1 MIPLSQT
8 LLLASYPPAK
18 AGMALA
24 MWAITTLVAPVVGPL
39 LGGVLT
45 DNLGWEWIFFVNV
58 PVGIIGL
65 ILAAVLV
72 VGLVISGL
80 SRAGVA
86 GFCGAEPRI
95 SVAAEPDIVEH
106 VRVLAEHADGCHA
119 FDVETVS
126 SADMSTRT
134 VSREALPAGAL
145 STCSAWRSAAASS
158 SATG

>member
-1 MIPLSQT
+1 MARHS
-8 LLLASYPPAK
+8 ASPQNNNPTARRVV
-18 AGMALA
+18 
-24 MWAITTLVAPVVGPL
+24 LVGAA
-39 LGGVLT
+39 
-45 DNLGWEWIFFVNV
+45 
-58 PVGIIGL
+58 

-126 SADMSTRT
+126 SADMPSQDFFG
-134 VSREALPAGAL
+134 LIAGAIGCL
-145 STCSAWRSAAASS
+145 PNITPAA
-158 SATG
+158 